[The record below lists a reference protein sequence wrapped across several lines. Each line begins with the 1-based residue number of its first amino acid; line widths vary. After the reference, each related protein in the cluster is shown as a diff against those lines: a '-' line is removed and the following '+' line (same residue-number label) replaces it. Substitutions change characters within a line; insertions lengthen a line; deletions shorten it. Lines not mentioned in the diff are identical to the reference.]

1 MDPDAYSAVLVIA
14 SLAATA
20 LFSYAF
26 IRVFHR
32 WLKASPVREST
43 SSGSSHNSAA
53 IAQLQASIDA
63 ISIEVERISEGQ
75 RFTTRLLNER
85 MIAEPERLGESRGES
100 VGR

>member
-14 SLAATA
+14 SLAATG

-32 WLKASPVREST
+32 WLKGWPSRESRST
-43 SSGSSHNSAA
+43 GNLVDPGA
-53 IAQLQASIDA
+53 IAQLQSSIDA

-85 MIAEPERLGESRGES
+85 MIADPERLSSGRG
-100 VGR
+100 

>member
-1 MDPDAYSAVLVIA
+1 MDPDAYSAVLVTA

-20 LFSYAF
+20 LFSYSF

-32 WLKASPVREST
+32 WLKGWPSREVP
-43 SSGSSHNSAA
+43 SSAQFQDSAA
-53 IAQLQASIDA
+53 ISNLQASVDA
-63 ISIEVERISEGQ
+63 ISIEVERISEAQ

-85 MIAEPERLGESRGES
+85 MIADPERLGAGQRES